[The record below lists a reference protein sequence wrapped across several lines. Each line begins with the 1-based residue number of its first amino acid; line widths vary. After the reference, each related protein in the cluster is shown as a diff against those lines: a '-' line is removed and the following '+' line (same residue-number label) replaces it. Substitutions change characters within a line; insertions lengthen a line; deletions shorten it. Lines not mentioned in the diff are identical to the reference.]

1 MSTPKIGN
9 RLTLDGEREYKA
21 ALSEINGALRV
32 LGSEMKLTQ
41 TRFAEQADSLDAL
54 TAENDILER
63 QLLTQR
69 EKVETLR
76 SALQKSVETYGEAS
90 TKTSNYRVSLNNAEA
105 ELVKMERALKDSTD
119 QLDRARSAAD
129 TAGGSYDGMG
139 DDLDGAAQ
147 AASGSES
154 IFSRLRQILLGVAD
168 SGDDVSD
175 ASKRM
180 RGEAGDLE
188 DSFGDAADKGLS
200 FGDAAEKLS
209 DRLGINLPE
218 GAKKALDAIGPVGT
232 KFSAMLGWATA
243 LAAAV
248 AAVETALAGITSE
261 RADYATGIANIAQTI
276 NMSVEST
283 QIWDY
288 VLKTVGSSIEEAQGD
303 LSAFQEKILEASQGT
318 GEAYEMFQRLGVA
331 VVDQAGNLRSSEDV
345 LNDVVT
351 ALQLMA
357 NETERN
363 AISSTLLGSTGEKL
377 IPIYNMTAQELEFL
391 KEQKREIGVLTG
403 DEIESLKKVSQAMI
417 DYEERTAAAK
427 DALAKDFAPALAD
440 FYDAAGEGLLGLGKS
455 AEDSNLV
462 GFFGSVLSLI
472 TALSPAFDLLGSAME
487 LLSPAFAVLS
497 IAIAG
502 VSDALRVL
510 LELLAAVGNLLTLD
524 FTGAGQ
530 NWDNIMGILSGQN
543 SAVGNAINS
552 AFNASGT
559 DNFPGGWS
567 WVGENGP
574 ERIWMPQG
582 SRVFTAQESRS
593 MGGDVFYIT
602 IDAHS
607 VQEFNDIIRMA
618 QAAKRMKRMEGSDG

>member
-1 MSTPKIGN
+1 M
-9 RLTLDGEREYKA
+9 
-21 ALSEINGALRV
+21 
-32 LGSEMKLTQ
+32 
-41 TRFAEQADSLDAL
+41 
-54 TAENDILER
+54 
-63 QLLTQR
+63 
-69 EKVETLR
+69 ETLR

-129 TAGGSYDGMG
+129 AAGGSYDGMG
-139 DDLDGAAQ
+139 DDLDEAAQ

-209 DRLGINLPE
+209 DRLGVNLPE

-232 KFSAMLGWATA
+232 KFSAMLGAATA

-440 FYDAAGEGLLGLGKS
+440 FYDAAGEGLLGLGRS

-472 TALSPAFDLLGSAME
+472 TALTPAFDLLGSAME

-607 VQEFNDIIRMA
+607 VQEFNDILRMA

>member
-1 MSTPKIGN
+1 
-9 RLTLDGEREYKA
+9 
-21 ALSEINGALRV
+21 
-32 LGSEMKLTQ
+32 
-41 TRFAEQADSLDAL
+41 
-54 TAENDILER
+54 
-63 QLLTQR
+63 
-69 EKVETLR
+69 
-76 SALQKSVETYGEAS
+76 
-90 TKTSNYRVSLNNAEA
+90 
-105 ELVKMERALKDSTD
+105 
-119 QLDRARSAAD
+119 
-129 TAGGSYDGMG
+129 
-139 DDLDGAAQ
+139 
-147 AASGSES
+147 
-154 IFSRLRQILLGVAD
+154 
-168 SGDDVSD
+168 
-175 ASKRM
+175 
-180 RGEAGDLE
+180 
-188 DSFGDAADKGLS
+188 
-200 FGDAAEKLS
+200 
-209 DRLGINLPE
+209 
-218 GAKKALDAIGPVGT
+218 
-232 KFSAMLGWATA
+232 MLGWATA

-440 FYDAAGEGLLGLGKS
+440 FYDAAGEGLLGLGRS

-472 TALSPAFDLLGSAME
+472 TALTPAFDLLGSAME

>member
-1 MSTPKIGN
+1 
-9 RLTLDGEREYKA
+9 
-21 ALSEINGALRV
+21 
-32 LGSEMKLTQ
+32 
-41 TRFAEQADSLDAL
+41 
-54 TAENDILER
+54 
-63 QLLTQR
+63 
-69 EKVETLR
+69 
-76 SALQKSVETYGEAS
+76 
-90 TKTSNYRVSLNNAEA
+90 
-105 ELVKMERALKDSTD
+105 
-119 QLDRARSAAD
+119 
-129 TAGGSYDGMG
+129 
-139 DDLDGAAQ
+139 
-147 AASGSES
+147 
-154 IFSRLRQILLGVAD
+154 
-168 SGDDVSD
+168 
-175 ASKRM
+175 
-180 RGEAGDLE
+180 
-188 DSFGDAADKGLS
+188 
-200 FGDAAEKLS
+200 
-209 DRLGINLPE
+209 
-218 GAKKALDAIGPVGT
+218 
-232 KFSAMLGWATA
+232 
-243 LAAAV
+243 
-248 AAVETALAGITSE
+248 
-261 RADYATGIANIAQTI
+261 
-276 NMSVEST
+276 MSVEST

-303 LSAFQEKILEASQGT
+303 LSAFQKKILEASQGT

-462 GFFGSVLSLI
+462 GFFGSGLSLI
-472 TALSPAFDLLGSAME
+472 TALTPAFDLLGSAME